1 MKYPVWFFFLSNYR
15 WNIHVYQV
23 PMVLDL
29 YNVYLML
36 CILISCILKEMN
48 WIRIYWYLS
57 ESDSVYAYRTL
68 PVPSQVKQCLLQLL
82 HYPYEVHKLWWFWEF
97 QQCDPHRVPHLSEL
111 CMHSPLYEGINICI
125 SKPHNYTTSLNTNYH
140 LYKSFMI

>member
-1 MKYPVWFFFLSNYR
+1 
-15 WNIHVYQV
+15 
-23 PMVLDL
+23 
-29 YNVYLML
+29 
-36 CILISCILKEMN
+36 MN

-140 LYKSFMI
+140 LYKSFMIKYLCRLVFFSSCSHFLWKWKWIVAKFLQYKSCGKSI